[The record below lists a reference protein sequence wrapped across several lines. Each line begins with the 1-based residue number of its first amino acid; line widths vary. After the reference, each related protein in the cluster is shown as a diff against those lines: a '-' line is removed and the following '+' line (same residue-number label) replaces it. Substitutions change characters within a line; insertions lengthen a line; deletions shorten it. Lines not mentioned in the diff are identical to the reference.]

1 MYIYHMY
8 AVYIFPVYA
17 VYIYTFTTCC
27 FLSPSATRPC
37 IQTDPGTSP
46 LQDTPAGLTSRVK
59 G

>member
-1 MYIYHMY
+1 MMFECIMYIYHMY

-27 FLSPSATRPC
+27 FLSPSATRP
-37 IQTDPGTSP
+37 PG
-46 LQDTPAGLTSRVK
+46 GLLVTGR